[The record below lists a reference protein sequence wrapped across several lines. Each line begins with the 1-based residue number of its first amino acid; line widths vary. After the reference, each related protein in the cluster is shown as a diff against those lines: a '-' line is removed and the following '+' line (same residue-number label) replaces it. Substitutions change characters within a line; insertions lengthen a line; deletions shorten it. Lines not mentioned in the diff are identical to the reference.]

1 MESKTI
7 TTQFIEIPGSYP
19 TRTAKNI
26 NEADGTLIFYV
37 NANTPGEK
45 LTLRVLTELKKPYL
59 QVKLI
64 VNKIEN
70 KFDKPSISL
79 QKFIDKY
86 KIKTL
91 NIAGNSISR
100 FKNLT
105 QEELDQLIFDFLN
118 HCSNIKNLDLIQ
130 SGGQSG
136 ADTAGIKAGIKLG
149 IKTKVNAPGKWLFRD
164 KDGNDIADKELFI
177 KRFV

>member
-59 QVKLI
+59 QIKLI
-64 VNKIEN
+64 NG

-105 QEELDQLIFDFLN
+105 QNELDQLIFDFLN
-118 HCSNIKNLDLIQ
+118 HCSNIKTLDLIQ

-136 ADTAGIKAGIKLG
+136 VDTSGVKAGIKLG